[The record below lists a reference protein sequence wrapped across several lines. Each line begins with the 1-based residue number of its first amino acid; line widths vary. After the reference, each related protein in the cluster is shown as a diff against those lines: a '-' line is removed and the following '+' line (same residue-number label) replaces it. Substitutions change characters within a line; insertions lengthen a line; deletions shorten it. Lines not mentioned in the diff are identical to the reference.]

1 MKTILTLLLLMSLA
15 PGAYAL
21 KPVAVKNNKALIDL
35 EGDALKVG
43 DRLKA
48 RSSDGKT
55 KALLEVRQVKGG
67 KAVADV
73 TKGRMALDYTL
84 SSLEGRNSG
93 RGGGGKER
101 SGWGF
106 TAGLA
111 NNAMNVKLTSGT
123 VALSGN
129 SFNLSGFYETVV
141 DGNFSTRIFLSYE
154 TLQAKA
160 TSSVCANSE
169 CKVDISYLGLETV
182 IRYSYL
188 RTKSIEAWAG
198 VGLGFL
204 FAMGK
209 ESNILDTSKISTN
222 QTIVGSLGLD
232 YRLGRDSF
240 IPLQFDYAMFP
251 DNATSSAKQMILR
264 FGYGWSF

>member
-1 MKTILTLLLLMSLA
+1 MLLLLMSLA
-15 PGAYAL
+15 PEAHAL
-21 KPVAVKNNKALIDL
+21 RPVAVKNNKALIDL
-35 EGDALKVG
+35 EGESLKVG
-43 DRLKA
+43 DRLRA
-48 RSSDGKT
+48 RGDDGKT

-67 KAVADV
+67 RAVADI
-73 TKGRMALDYTL
+73 TKGRMALGYTL
-84 SSLEGRNSG
+84 SPAGGRSDGAPG
-93 RGGGGKER
+93 RRGGKER

-123 VALSGN
+123 VALTGN
-129 SFNLSGFYETVV
+129 SYNLSGFYETVV

-169 CKVDISYLGLETV
+169 CKVDISYLGLETLV
-182 IRYSYL
+182 RYSFL
-188 RTKSIEAWAG
+188 RTKTVETWVG

-209 ESNILDTSKISTN
+209 ESNILDTGKISTN
-222 QTIVGSLGLD
+222 QTIVGSLGMD